1 MSVDLTLVLIRP
13 LLSEKSYFESDLNK
27 YRFQVRVDAD
37 KQTVRRAVEKMFGV
51 EVVDV
56 NISRVHGKKKRTG
69 RHIHRKSDWKKAV
82 VTLKDGE
89 SLDFFEKF
97 DNA

>member
-1 MSVDLTLVLIRP
+1 MSNDLTQVLIRP
-13 LLSEKSYFESDLNK
+13 LLSEKSYNESDLNK
-27 YRFQVRVDAD
+27 YRFQVRIDAN
-37 KQTVRRAVEKMFGV
+37 KLTVRRAVEKMFGV